1 MTSNPSHLSD
11 DLLQR
16 YHDRELS
23 AAERAEVEARLDG
36 DSRLRLEALDELRGL
51 LKSHAEAESSG
62 VDFGSLIT
70 VIENAPRAV
79 NQAPSKKRR
88 SIVPLSAVGAFA
100 AGAFAL
106 FFFLRAGV
114 PSNEAQVESLEVSGG
129 SATVLRM
136 TDDKNPNQTTTIIW
150 ASLDEEPGDDSGAAL

>member
-1 MTSNPSHLSD
+1 MTRNPSHLSD

-16 YHDRELS
+16 YHDGELS
-23 AAERAEVEARLDG
+23 AAERTEVEARLDG

-51 LKSHAEAESSG
+51 LRSHAAAESSG
-62 VDFGSLIT
+62 VDFGSVIT
-70 VIENAPRAV
+70 AIESSPRAV
-79 NQAPSKKRR
+79 LAAPSKKRR
-88 SIVPLSAVGAFA
+88 SLVPLSAVGAFA

-114 PSNEAQVESLEVSGG
+114 PSNEAQIESLEVSGG

-136 TDDKNPNQTTTIIW
+136 HDDKNPDQTTTVIW
-150 ASLDEEPGDDSGAAL
+150 ASLDEEAGDDSGAAL